1 VIPTLLPT
9 SAGSGAER
17 PTRGAVVTRV
27 LALVLGLAAVTGCV
41 AWLAVLSPL
50 QLERWRAIE
59 TSHLV
64 TFAEPG
70 TYLLFE
76 EGAGAASRRGDPQ
89 VVVSVRSI
97 AGRPLPIRELID
109 RQGRS
114 PQTYDIRT
122 HQGRAIAAID
132 VDRPGRYV
140 VVSFS
145 ATIDSGARGRRE
157 PLDVDDLPS
166 LALGRE
172 GVPSRWGT
180 WTGLLLLGGLP
191 GALAVGSA
199 TLAWRRHPLPL
210 GRPLRVRAGLHPG
223 ISPVGEG

>member
-9 SAGSGAER
+9 SAGAGAER
-17 PTRGAVVTRV
+17 PTSGAVVTRV
-27 LALVLGLAAVTGCV
+27 LALVLTLASVTGCV
-41 AWLAVLSPL
+41 AWMAVLSPL

-70 TYLLFE
+70 TYMLFE
-76 EGAGAASRRGDPQ
+76 EGAGAASRRGDPL

-97 AGRPLPIRELID
+97 AGRPLPIRELVD

-145 ATIDSGARGRRE
+145 ATVDSGARGRRE
-157 PLDVDDLPS
+157 PLDLDELPS
-166 LALGRE
+166 LALGKE
-172 GVPSRWGT
+172 GVPSSWGN
-180 WTGLLLLGGLP
+180 WTGLLLLGGVP
-191 GALAVGSA
+191 AALAIASA
-199 TLAWRRHPLPL
+199 TLAWRGYPVPL
-210 GRPLRVRAGLHPG
+210 GRPLRHRAVAHLGNSQL
-223 ISPVGEG
+223 GEA